1 MKSQNKAYLLQRSHS
16 LGVRVGVLLL
26 LLLGLAQFYTYASS
40 RADVQGDKWSLS
52 SGSLGPLSTLPGRAM
67 PRDIDTGAPSLAS
80 DRLVMD
86 FSNVTP
92 FSNSSF
98 YAYLLAGASATGTSC
113 GPLALNGAALQ
124 ATCDFPGQNL
134 IGRYDTFHL
143 MQETAIFNATLPLQS
158 LAHIRK
164 VLVAAGDTPAQVGY
178 AVGLVKQAQFLYDH
192 ATFARDAATAPDGL
206 VNVRVHVEHTLNT
219 LYGTSDD
226 RYGDIDQDGFA
237 SDPSDTHGLL
247 RYAQQ
252 VSQTLQLAASSA
264 DASDNIKQRAAQ
276 VQTGLGNLG
285 NSTDGRWLALF
296 IASAT
301 QALNA
306 PTAAD
311 ALPFTN
317 QMVGLANRILNG
329 EDLNDNGQIEPTTG
343 EGGARTAHL
352 YAQYTADY
360 LSPTVTGSVR
370 YGSST
375 GDLKLDQ
382 IVINLSGVT
391 PVAAGEA
398 VWIYLGLDNG
408 ERNPLGSVA
417 ATGSTIQATLTVAGR
432 DLLAQSNTIFLTKG
446 VKYAEAGLPT
456 GPLPPIRKVLVAAG
470 DTPAQVGYAVGLV
483 KQAQFLYDHATFARD
498 AATAPDGLV
507 NVRVH
512 VEHTLNT
519 LYGTSDDRYGDIDQD
534 GFASDPSDTHG
545 LLRYAQQVSQTLQ
558 LAASSA
564 DASDNIKQRA
574 AQVQTGLG
582 NLGNSTDGRWLA
594 LFIAS
599 ATQALNAP
607 TAADALPF
615 TNQMVG
621 LANRILN
628 GEDLNDNGQ
637 IEPTTGEGGALT
649 AYRYS
654 QSAADYYP
662 ELLVT
667 LLTPTPT
674 ATLAGNVPTPTPTA
688 TSGTPDP
695 SSDAYE
701 TDGQCLAA
709 KSINSDGLF
718 QSRTFHQQADNDWVR
733 FDAVAGVTYIVEAR
747 VPPNSPADIIVE
759 LHPSCDAAA
768 TTTQDHSF
776 SPDIRL
782 RFEAPSTG
790 VYYLRLQ
797 NNKPTTFGS
806 HVAYQLSVSTLQ
818 STGTQTGALI
828 VVAGRIAE
836 GDVLQGRIQ
845 NVTNRVYRL
854 WRNNGYA
861 ADHIRYLAPDLGL
874 DADLDG
880 KADVTALPSNANL
893 QEAITNWARDK
904 VSAERAL
911 TIYLIDHG
919 AYDKLYLDE
928 PRGERLSPQNLNT
941 WLTQLESAV
950 PGVKINI
957 IVEACNSGSFIDH
970 HATISKQ
977 GRVVITSA
985 GAFSLA
991 WASAE
996 GAAFSDA
1003 FLDALSMGQSLY
1015 LAFDEARSNAQR
1027 KHNDQAA
1034 WLDDDGDGVPND
1046 GQDGVAAASRSF
1058 SNPGSFDPSQDGQWR
1073 PYVVSAEVIVAT
1085 RQLRLGPNVI
1095 ESTSGRGEIWAEV
1108 RDNSSVTTV
1117 LATIY
1122 PPSYQAPT
1130 AGEELLLGPPPITL
1144 QGRGNNMYAGLYG
1157 DFSEVGTYRIVV
1169 SAVDEDNLESRVLEL
1184 EFEAGGRLF
1193 LPLVTR

>member
-1 MKSQNKAYLLQRSHS
+1 VKNQDKTDLQQNGRSLRAKIGLLF
-16 LGVRVGVLLL
+16 LLL
-26 LLLGLAQFYTYASS
+26 LILGQYYAYTII
-40 RADVQGDKWSLS
+40 RANMQGNKLSLS
-52 SGSLGPLSTLPGRAM
+52 SASLDPLSTLPGSAM
-67 PRDIDTGAPSLAS
+67 LRDIDNGAPSLAS
-80 DRLVMD
+80 DRLVMN

-92 FSNSSF
+92 FSNSNF

-113 GPLALNGAALQ
+113 GPLTLNGAALQ
-124 ATCDFPGQNL
+124 STCDFPGQNL

-158 LAHIRK
+158 LVYIRQ
-164 VLVAAGDTPAQVGY
+164 VLVTAEDTPAKVGY
-178 AVGLVKQAQFLYDH
+178 AVGLVKQAQILYDH
-192 ATFARDAATAPDGL
+192 ATFARDAAKPPGSL
-206 VNVRVHVEHTLNT
+206 VDVRVHVEHTLNT
-219 LYGTSDD
+219 IYGTSDA
-226 RYGDIDQDGFA
+226 RYGDIDQDGVA

-252 VSQTLQLAASSA
+252 VSQTLQLAANSA

-311 ALPFTN
+311 ALPYTN

-329 EDLNDNGQIEPTTG
+329 EDLNDNGQIEPVTG
-343 EGGARTAHL
+343 EGGALTAYR
-352 YAQYTADY
+352 YAQYTAEY
-360 LSPTVTGSVR
+360 VSPSVSGFVR

-375 GDLKLDQ
+375 GDLKSDQ

-391 PVAAGEA
+391 PLAAGEA

-417 ATGSTIQATLTVAGR
+417 ATGNTIQATLTVAGR

-446 VKYAEAGLPT
+446 VKYAEAVLPT
-456 GPLPPIRKVLVAAG
+456 GALPPIRQVLVTAE
-470 DTPAQVGYAVGLV
+470 DTPAKVGYAVGLV
-483 KQAQFLYDHATFARD
+483 KQAQILYDHATFARD
-498 AATAPDGLV
+498 AAKPPGSLV
-507 NVRVH
+507 DVRVH

-519 LYGTSDDRYGDIDQD
+519 IYGTSDARYGDIDQD
-534 GFASDPSDTHG
+534 GVASDPSDTHG

-558 LAASSA
+558 LAANSA

-607 TAADALPF
+607 TAADALPY

-637 IEPTTGEGGALT
+637 IEPVTGEGGALT

-667 LLTPTPT
+667 PLTPTPT
-674 ATLAGNVPTPTPTA
+674 ATLAGNGPTPTPTA
-688 TSGTPDP
+688 TTGTPAP
-695 SSDAYE
+695 NSDAYE
-701 TDGQCLAA
+701 TDDQCPAA

-733 FDAVAGVTYIVEAR
+733 FDGLAGATYIVEAR
-747 VPPNSPADIIVE
+747 VPSNSPADVIVE
-759 LHPSCDAAA
+759 LHPSCEAAA
-768 TTTQDHSF
+768 TTTQNHSF

-782 RFEAPSTG
+782 RFQAPSTG
-790 VYYLRLQ
+790 VYYLRLL
-797 NNKPTTFGS
+797 NNKPTTFGPQ
-806 HVAYQLSVSTLQ
+806 VAYQLSVSTLQ
-818 STGTQTGALI
+818 STATQTGALI
-828 VVAGRIAE
+828 VVAGRISE
-836 GDVLQGRIQ
+836 GDALQGRIQ

-861 ADHIRYLAPDLGL
+861 ADRIRYLAPDLGL

-893 QEAITNWARDK
+893 QDAITNWARDK

-928 PRGERLSPQNLNT
+928 PRSERLSPQNLNT

-957 IVEACNSGSFIDH
+957 IIEACNSGSFIDH

-977 GRVVITSA
+977 GRVVITST

-991 WASAE
+991 WASVE

-1003 FLDALSMGQSLY
+1003 FLDALSIGQSLY
-1015 LAFDEARSNAQR
+1015 LAFDEARNNAQR

-1034 WLDDDGDGVPND
+1034 WLDDDGDGVPNE

-1058 SNPGSFDPSQDGQWR
+1058 SNAGSFDPSQDGQWR
-1073 PYVVSAEVIVAT
+1073 PYVVNAEVIDAT
-1085 RQLRLGPNVI
+1085 QRGRLDPHAIASTNV
-1095 ESTSGRGEIWAEV
+1095 RGEIWAEV
-1108 RDNSSVTTV
+1108 RDNSSVKTV

-1122 PPSYQAPT
+1122 PPSYQAPAT
-1130 AGEELLLGPPPITL
+1130 GEELVLGPPPITL
-1144 QGRGNNMYAGLYG
+1144 QARGNDMYAGLYG
-1157 DFSEVGTYRIVV
+1157 DFTEVGTYRIVV
-1169 SAVDEDNLESRVLEL
+1169 SAVDDDNLESRVLEFT
-1184 EFEAGGRLF
+1184 FETGNRLF
-1193 LPLVTR
+1193 LPLVAR

>member
-1 MKSQNKAYLLQRSHS
+1 MKSQNKAYLLQSSHS
-16 LGVRVGVLLL
+16 LGVRMGLFLLL
-26 LLLGLAQFYTYASS
+26 WLGLAQFYTYASR
-40 RADVQGDKWSLS
+40 RADVQGDKLALS
-52 SGSLGPLSTLPGRAM
+52 SRSLGPLSTLPGRAM

-124 ATCDFPGQNL
+124 STCDFPGQNL

-143 MQETAIFNATLPLQS
+143 MQETAIFHATLPLQS
-158 LAHIRK
+158 LVHIRQ
-164 VLVAAGDTPAQVGY
+164 VLVQAEDTPAKVGY
-178 AVGLVKQAQFLYDH
+178 AVGLVKQAQILYDH
-192 ATFARDAATAPDGL
+192 ATLARNAASPPGSL
-206 VNVRVHVEHTLNT
+206 VEVRMHVEHTLNT
-219 LYGTSDD
+219 IYGTSDA
-226 RYGDIDQDGFA
+226 RYGDIDQDGVA

-285 NSTDGRWLALF
+285 NSTDGRWLAIF

-306 PTAAD
+306 PTTAD

-329 EDLNDNGQIEPTTG
+329 EDLNDNGQIEPISG
-343 EGGARTAHL
+343 EGGAH
-352 YAQYTADY
+352 
-360 LSPTVTGSVR
+360 
-370 YGSST
+370 
-375 GDLKLDQ
+375 
-382 IVINLSGVT
+382 
-391 PVAAGEA
+391 
-398 VWIYLGLDNG
+398 
-408 ERNPLGSVA
+408 
-417 ATGSTIQATLTVAGR
+417 
-432 DLLAQSNTIFLTKG
+432 
-446 VKYAEAGLPT
+446 
-456 GPLPPIRKVLVAAG
+456 
-470 DTPAQVGYAVGLV
+470 
-483 KQAQFLYDHATFARD
+483 
-498 AATAPDGLV
+498 
-507 NVRVH
+507 
-512 VEHTLNT
+512 
-519 LYGTSDDRYGDIDQD
+519 
-534 GFASDPSDTHG
+534 
-545 LLRYAQQVSQTLQ
+545 
-558 LAASSA
+558 
-564 DASDNIKQRA
+564 
-574 AQVQTGLG
+574 
-582 NLGNSTDGRWLA
+582 
-594 LFIAS
+594 
-599 ATQALNAP
+599 
-607 TAADALPF
+607 
-615 TNQMVG
+615 
-621 LANRILN
+621 
-628 GEDLNDNGQ
+628 
-637 IEPTTGEGGALT
+637 T

-667 LLTPTPT
+667 PLTPTPT
-674 ATLAGNVPTPTPTA
+674 ATLTGNVPTPTPTA
-688 TSGTPDP
+688 TTGTPDP
-695 SSDAYE
+695 NSDAYE
-701 TDGQCLAA
+701 TDDQCPAA

-733 FDAVAGVTYIVEAR
+733 FDGVAGATYVVEAR

-782 RFEAPSTG
+782 RFQAPSTG
-790 VYYLRLQ
+790 VYYLRLL

-818 STGTQTGALI
+818 STGAQTGALI
-828 VVAGRIAE
+828 VVAGRITE
-836 GDVLQGRIQ
+836 GDKLQGRIQ

-861 ADHIRYLAPDLGL
+861 ADRIRYLAPDLGL

-1034 WLDDDGDGVPND
+1034 WLDDDGDGVPNE
-1046 GQDGVAAASRSF
+1046 GQDGVAAAGRSF

-1073 PYVVSAEVIVAT
+1073 PYVVSAEVVAAT
-1085 RQLRLGPNVI
+1085 QQLGLGSNVMA
-1095 ESTSGRGEIWAEV
+1095 STSGRREIWAEV
-1108 RDNSSVTTV
+1108 RDNSSVKTV

-1130 AGEELLLGPPPITL
+1130 AGEELVLGPPPITL
-1144 QGRGNNMYAGLYG
+1144 QARGNNMYAGLYG
-1157 DFSEVGTYRIVV
+1157 DFTEVGTYRIVV

-1184 EFEAGGRLF
+1184 QFEAGSRLF